1 MLVSGVETEYA
12 IQAQPMDEVVDDDS
26 GDDGVGEI
34 QMKNKKILEKQ

>member
-12 IQAQPMDEVVDDDS
+12 IQAQPMDEVVDDGSD
-26 GDDGVGEI
+26 VGEI